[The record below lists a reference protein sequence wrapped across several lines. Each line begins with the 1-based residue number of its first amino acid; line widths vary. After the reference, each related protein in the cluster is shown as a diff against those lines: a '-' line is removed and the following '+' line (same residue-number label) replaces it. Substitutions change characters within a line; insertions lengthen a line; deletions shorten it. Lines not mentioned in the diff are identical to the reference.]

1 MENKVSNY
9 KKTHAINS
17 WVSLIM
23 SSLIVIF
30 VFISV
35 VRNLITLPTEQ
46 FPEVGTKTF
55 RMFTVLSNMFV
66 AITSAM
72 CIPFA
77 VEGIREKNYHL
88 PRWIVNLTYIS
99 VTAISLTF
107 VTTITVLGPTQ
118 GYVLMLFKR
127 SNLFVHTLVPIFSI
141 TAFLFVNTYHTI
153 KFKTL
158 LYAMIPVFLYA
169 SVYFISAI
177 IVGEDNGGWRDHYR
191 FTEIMPWYLALV
203 VMMSAAFGLGALIRF
218 VHNKMHQIDK
228 VNFENYYMNDEEFNH
243 PTIEEAVKHLAN
255 ENKKYDTAGEL
266 IVPRRIIKMFIKK
279 YESNKP
285 LHELCSLYVDEYYK

>member
-35 VRNLITLPTEQ
+35 VRNLITLPTDQ

-203 VMMSAAFGLGALIRF
+203 VMMSAAFGLGCLLRF
-218 VHNKMHQIDK
+218 VHNKMHQKDK
-228 VNFENYYMNDEEFNH
+228 VNFENYYMNDEEFNY
-243 PTIEEAVKHLAN
+243 PTIEEAVRHLAN